1 MTNRITKNRFLIA
14 GIFAACL
21 SAIAWFLSNDRDS
34 NMTLGVPEVVP
45 HPGNSRT
52 SRGGMSQAKWNV
64 LISKPGGTSE
74 DLPGIFR
81 AWLRSDLERAVA
93 GFADLVEV
101 NPDLALRTCSEFVF
115 MNGEQPVDR
124 LLEAARVGL
133 EGDSLRMFEAGVAL
147 VLTEKDPFRALN
159 LFMDS
164 GVSMGEGRLPNINT
178 MEQEL
183 FRRVAATDP
192 MAGLKWID
200 ENKDKGLPVEW
211 RAFCEG
217 IGTSVTGLPDQQ
229 LVGMLLQSMPRESI
243 GSLEDL
249 VLVQRGEDQKKA
261 AAQALLDCINGPLR
275 EDLIDKRRSVL
286 LTLARFAPD
295 LFESGSFDY
304 GDPQDAYVVGS
315 GRNHSSLESGLQW
328 AKAIESPEYRNNAIK
343 GVVHGLLDGGTY
355 FASERIQQIPI
366 DDPIRGR
373 VVSAMIDWLESRGME
388 REALPWRVHLAET
401 GYSAD

>member
-1 MTNRITKNRFLIA
+1 MTYRITKNRFLIV
-14 GIFAACL
+14 GICAACL
-21 SAIAWFLSNDRDS
+21 FAIAWVLSSDSDS
-34 NMTLGVPEVVP
+34 NMALSAPEVVP
-45 HPGNSRT
+45 QPENSRT
-52 SRGGMSQAKWNV
+52 SHDGMSQAKWNV

-74 DLPGIFR
+74 NLPGIFR
-81 AWLRSDLERAVA
+81 AWLRYDLERAVV

-101 NPDLALRTCSEFVF
+101 NPDLALRTCSEFIF
-115 MNGEQPVDR
+115 MNGEQPVER

-147 VLTEKDPFRALN
+147 VLAEKDPCRALK

-164 GVSMGEGRLPNINT
+164 GVSMGDGRLPNVNT

-200 ENKDKGLPVEW
+200 ENKDSGLPVEW

-229 LVGMLLQSMPRESI
+229 LMGMLLQSIPRESA
-243 GSLEDL
+243 GALEDII
-249 VLVQRGEDQKKA
+249 LVQRGADQKEA
-261 AAQALLDCINGPLR
+261 AAQVLLDCINGPFR
-275 EDLIDKRRSVL
+275 EDLSDKRRSVL
-286 LTLARFAPD
+286 ISLARHTPD
-295 LFESGSFDY
+295 LFESGNFDY
-304 GDPQDAYVVGS
+304 GDPQDAYVVGC
-315 GRNHSSLESGLQW
+315 GRNHISLESGLEW
-328 AKAIESPEYRNNAIK
+328 AKAIESPEYRKNAIK

-355 FASERIQQIPI
+355 FASERIQQMPS

-373 VVSAMIDWLESRGME
+373 VVSAMIEWLELRGME
-388 REALPWRVHLAET
+388 REALPWRVHLAES
-401 GYSAD
+401 GYSTD